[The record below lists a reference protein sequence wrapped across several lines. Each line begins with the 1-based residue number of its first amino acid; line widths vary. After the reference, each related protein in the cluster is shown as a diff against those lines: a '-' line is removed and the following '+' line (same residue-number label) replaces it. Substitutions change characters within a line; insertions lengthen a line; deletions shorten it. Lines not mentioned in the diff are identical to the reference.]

1 MRVAVS
7 GYMDPIHAGHIE
19 CMELAKELGSKL
31 IVLLNTD
38 EQAVAKKGYVFMPY
52 SERELII
59 KALRCVDEVV
69 KVIDTD
75 GSVCKTV
82 ELVKPDIYAKGG
94 DRFSN
99 EIPEAEVCRR
109 LGIKLVDG
117 LGAKIQSS
125 SDLVK
130 RKTELNQG
138 Q

>member
-1 MRVAVS
+1 
-7 GYMDPIHAGHIE
+7 MDPLHVGHIE
-19 CMELAKELGSKL
+19 CMELAKKLWDKL

-38 EQAVAKKGYVFMPY
+38 EQKIAKRGWVFMPHE
-52 SERELII
+52 EREKII
-59 KALRCVDEVV
+59 KSLRVVDEVV

-75 GSVCKTV
+75 GSVCKTL
-82 ELVKPDIYAKGG
+82 EMVKPDIFAKGG

-99 EIPEAEVCRR
+99 EMPEAEVCRR
-109 LGIKLVDG
+109 PGIKLVDG

-130 RKTELNQG
+130 AAESKQG